1 MITCLGRQDFY
12 VGDYDYNGGGGGEG
26 DDGDEDDGGE
36 DDGGGEGDVG
46 GEGDGGV
53 DATDQPLFLWEGLSG
68 GDRGTAGGQ
77 GGAPHHIWIIV
88 YDIIDNDI

>member
-12 VGDYDYNGGGGGEG
+12 VGDYDYN
-26 DDGDEDDGGE
+26 
-36 DDGGGEGDVG
+36 DGGGAGDDG
-46 GEGDGGV
+46 GEGDGGD
-53 DATDQPLFLWEGLSG
+53 DAVDQPLFLWEGLSG